1 MSIWTYSKLNLR
13 LASWNTSQHCQLILH
28 STIFCWK
35 VASCSSLY
43 WTIRSSH
50 RRCYVKKSL
59 CYSLQ
64 DYNNINKKLQHRC
77 FLVKYVFFFCFW
89 TSILK
94 NASERL
100 LLENTYTYNT
110 IYCFVNHLFV
120 IFLVWF
126 PHKYNFKSI
135 YFRLSNYPLYK
146 PKIK

>member
-50 RRCYVKKSL
+50 RRCYVKKVCVTAFKTTTILIRNS
-59 CYSLQ
+59 
-64 DYNNINKKLQHRC
+64 NTGV
-77 FLVKYVFFFCFW
+77 FLWNMFFFFFFW